1 MQTLDSII
9 RRGALTYPDRV
20 ALIDGDLKWTWSDF
34 EEAVTRAAAA
44 LRASGVGPGD
54 RVAACDYNSATYF
67 ALYYG
72 AARIGAILS
81 TLSYLAA
88 PKELEYV
95 IADFEPHLLL
105 AGPEF
110 RDRVAA
116 AAPGSEVMLMTGAD
130 AEWQRRWA
138 AADPTSTFEPVDP
151 QSLHLVMYTSGTTG
165 RPKGVAHT
173 QAAHWYD
180 GIVSALGYRLNPLDR
195 YLVHAP
201 SFHAACWDHAKI
213 FLISDGSITLL
224 PRFEPEAAMDRI
236 SRDGVTVLFGVP
248 AVLKLLMQHPKWP
261 EYDLSTIRMVY
272 YGGALGSPS
281 ILTDFADA
289 LGRDIDYLH
298 VYGLTEG
305 GPFTSAQTP
314 ERIMAKPESI
324 GWPMPGIDMDIV
336 DPKTGDSLPWGEIGE
351 IVVRAPSNM
360 HGYWKQPEATA
371 QALRDG
377 WLHTGDLGRRDADG
391 DFYIVDRLKDM
402 IRSGGENV
410 YAKEVEVALLEHP
423 AVEDAAVIGIPDERW
438 DEKVVAAVQLKPG
451 VSVEADTLK
460 EFCAEHVARYKLPKQ
475 IVFVSEFPRTGL
487 GKISKHTLKAN
498 LTAEGHFEADR
509 AG

>member
-1 MQTLDSII
+1 LGRSPPRAGAADDSV
-9 RRGALTYPDRV
+9 GHLH
-20 ALIDGDLKWTWSDF
+20 GG
-34 EEAVTRAAAA
+34 EEAGCRRSTRSFAGGHS
-44 LRASGVGPGD
+44 R
-54 RVAACDYNSATYF
+54 ACDYNSATYF

-72 AARIGAILS
+72 AARLGAILS

-95 IADFEPHLLL
+95 IADFDPHLLL

-110 RDRVAA
+110 HDRVAA
-116 AAPGSEVMLMTGAD
+116 AAPGREVIRMTGD
-130 AEWQRRWA
+130 GAEWQRRWA
-138 AADPTSTFEPVDP
+138 SADASAGFAPVDP
-151 QSLHLVMYTSGTTG
+151 ASLHLVMYTSGTTG

-213 FLISDGSITLL
+213 FLISDGSIVLL
-224 PRFEPEAAMDRI
+224 PRFEPEPAMEQI
-236 SRDGVTVLFGVP
+236 SRHGVTVLFGVP
-248 AVLKLLMQHPKWP
+248 AVLKMLMQHPTWP
-261 EYDLSTIRMVY
+261 DHDLSSIRMVY

-281 ILTDFADA
+281 ILTEFAEA
-289 LGRDIDYLH
+289 LGRDVDYLH

-314 ERIMAKPESI
+314 ERIMAKPDSI
-324 GWPMPGIDMDIV
+324 GWPMPGVEMDIV
-336 DPKTGDSLPWGEIGE
+336 DPKTGEPLPWGEIGE

-360 HGYWKQPEATA
+360 HGYWNNPEATEA
-371 QALRDG
+371 ALRDG
-377 WLHTGDLGRRDADG
+377 WLHTGDLGRRDDDG

-402 IRSGGENV
+402 IRTGGENV

-423 AVEDAAVIGIPDERW
+423 DVEDAAVIGVPDERW
-438 DEKVVAAVQLKPG
+438 DEKVVAAVQPKAGREIDPEVLR
-451 VSVEADTLK
+451 
-460 EFCAEHVARYKLPKQ
+460 EFCAEYIARYKLPKQ

-487 GKISKHTLKAN
+487 GKISKHVLKAN
-498 LTAEGHFEADR
+498 LAAEGHFDR